1 MKKAF
6 FDHIVHGGDYNPEQ
20 WIRTPEVW
28 DEDMRL
34 MKLSHVN
41 SASVG
46 IFSWAILEPEE
57 GVYNFEWLDTILDKC
72 MQTALMPSLPHRQRQ
87 DRTGLPINIPRFCR
101 CVKTAYA
108 TSSVCAII
116 TA

>member
-20 WIRTPEVW
+20 WIRTPEIW

-34 MKLSHVN
+34 MKLAHVN

-57 GVYNFEWLDTILDKC
+57 GVYNFEWLDTMLDK
-72 MQTALMPSLPHRQRQ
+72 MSANGIDAILATPSGASMVSRIISTACTAGRF
-87 DRTGLPINIPRFCR
+87 PR
-101 CVKTAYA
+101 
-108 TSSVCAII
+108 
-116 TA
+116 